1 MNYTLA
7 PLTLPVNARWDQNGT
22 IVAGSPNGSSLDRLS
37 YNFGIYCADDDILY
51 IADSGNSRV
60 VLIAP
65 NSTTAIRII
74 WQVLPSNPLQ
84 TPTDVFVTRASV
96 YVIDASDFSVQKW
109 PKDFS
114 DSVIV
119 AGTSGVKGNATDMM
133 AFGSSYNIFVD
144 KDGNVY
150 VSDNENNRVMRFPW
164 NSTNGTTGVV
174 VAGTGVGGIEATQL
188 NGPRGVFVTDDGTL
202 YIADSYN
209 HRIQKWLQS
218 AIAGTNVAGTGAS
231 GTGLSELSYPQAVLV
246 DQNGYIYIADSGN
259 NRIMRWG
266 PNDGDAEC
274 IVACLGGAGIG
285 SHQLNEPNSIAFD
298 WNGSLYVND
307 VGNRRVQ
314 KFAILNET
322 GIEFLYVLSIMFEC
336 FR

>member
-84 TPTDVFVTRASV
+84 TPTDVFVTRASI

-133 AFGSSYNIFVD
+133 AIGTSYNLFVD
-144 KDGNVY
+144 KYGNVF
-150 VSDNENNRVMRFPW
+150 VSDLDNHRVMRFLW
-164 NSTNGTTGVV
+164 NSTNGTEGVM
-174 VAGTGVGGIEATQL
+174 VAGTGVGGIDATQL

-209 HRIQKWLQS
+209 HRIQKWIKS
-218 AIAGTNVAGTGAS
+218 AISGSTVAGTEAG

-246 DQNGYIYIADSGN
+246 DANRCIYVADYGN
-259 NRIMRWG
+259 NRIMRWAPG
-266 PNDGDAEC
+266 TNIGEC
-274 IVACLGGAGIG
+274 IAACSGYSGAALG
-285 SHQLNEPNSIAFD
+285 QLNGPNSIAFD
-298 WNGSLYVND
+298 SSGSLYVNE
-307 VGNRRVQ
+307 VNNRRVQ
-314 KFAILNET
+314 KFEIKNET
-322 GIEFLYVLSIMFEC
+322 STISISCLFLV
-336 FR
+336 